1 VRGYIGGGVGGCEW
15 TLSSDSFS
23 DLNTNCEVDGDILW
37 LTSQVGFCFRVAYG
51 TLYFLLWGEEDWIIW
66 PRKNG

>member
-1 VRGYIGGGVGGCEW
+1 MRGYIGGGVGGCEW

-51 TLYFLLWGEEDWIIW
+51 TLYFLL
-66 PRKNG
+66 